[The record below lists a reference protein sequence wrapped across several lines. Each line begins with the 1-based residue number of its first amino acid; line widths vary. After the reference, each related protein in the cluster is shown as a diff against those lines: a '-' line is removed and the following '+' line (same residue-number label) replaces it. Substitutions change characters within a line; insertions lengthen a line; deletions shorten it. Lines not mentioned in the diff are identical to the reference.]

1 MALDYEKLMAKSVV
15 DLPFSYTARDSML
28 YALGVGLGADP
39 LDMDELA
46 YVTELQGAPKTL
58 PSMATV
64 LVPDM
69 FPPDLG
75 WDYGQVLHAEQ
86 RLEVFRP
93 LPPAADILVD
103 KRVVE
108 AYDRGPKVGAMILF
122 EAEARLK
129 KDGTALFALGHTI
142 IARGDGGFGGPNGKG
157 PAPHRVPRREP
168 DLTADLPTWPGQ
180 ALLYRLNGDW
190 NPLHADPTAAASA
203 GFESP
208 ILHGLCT
215 YGVACHAILKT
226 ILGYDY
232 TLISALDARFSSPV
246 MPGDTITTDMWQ
258 DGNLI
263 SFQCRAKER
272 DAVVLRNGRCLL
284 ST

>member
-1 MALDYEKLMAKSVV
+1 MSLDYEKLLAESVV

-28 YALGVGLGADP
+28 YALSVGLGADP
-39 LDMDELA
+39 MDAEELA

-58 PSMATV
+58 PSLATV

-93 LPPAADILVD
+93 LPAAAEILID
-103 KRVVE
+103 KRIVE
-108 AYDRGPKVGAMILF
+108 AYDRGPKLGAMILF

-142 IARGDGGFGGPNGKG
+142 IARGDGGFGGPTGKG
-157 PAPHRVPRREP
+157 PSPHRVPRREP
-168 DLTADLPTWPGQ
+168 DLTADLPTRPEQ
-180 ALLYRLNGDW
+180 ALFYRLNGDW
-190 NPLHADPTAAASA
+190 NPLHADPKAAARA
-203 GFESP
+203 GFDRP

-226 ILGYDY
+226 ILSYDY
-232 TLISALDARFSSPV
+232 TLISAFDARFSSPV

-258 DGNLI
+258 DGNVI

-272 DAVVLRNGRCLL
+272 DVVVLRNGRCILA
-284 ST
+284 T

>member
-1 MALDYEKLMAKSVV
+1 MALDYEKLLAKSVV
-15 DLPFSYTARDSML
+15 DLPFSYSARDSML
-28 YALGVGLGADP
+28 YALSIGLGADP
-39 LDMDELA
+39 IDTHELP
-46 YVTELQGAPKTL
+46 YVTELAGATKTL
-58 PSMATV
+58 PTLATV

-103 KRVVE
+103 KRVVQ
-108 AYDRGPKVGAMILF
+108 AFDRGPKLGAMILF

-129 KDGTALFALGHTI
+129 KDDTALFALGHTI
-142 IARGDGGFGGPNGKG
+142 IARGDGGFGGPSGKG

-168 DLTADLPTWPGQ
+168 DLTADLPTRADQ

-190 NPLHADPTAAASA
+190 NPLHADPKAAASA
-203 GFESP
+203 GFEKP

-226 ILGYDY
+226 ILAYDY
-232 TLISALDARFSSPV
+232 TLISAFDARFSSPV

-258 DGNLI
+258 DGNVI

-272 DAVVLRNGRCLL
+272 DVVVLRNGRCVL
-284 ST
+284 TV

>member
-1 MALDYEKLMAKSVV
+1 MALDYEKLLANSVV
-15 DLPFSYTARDSML
+15 DLPYTYTARDSML
-28 YALGVGLGADP
+28 YALGLGMGADP
-39 LDMDELA
+39 MDVDELA

-75 WDYGQVLHAEQ
+75 WDYSQVLHAEQ

-108 AYDRGPKVGAMILF
+108 AYDRGPKLGAMILF

-129 KDGTALFALGHTI
+129 KDDTALFSLGHTI

-157 PAPHRVPRREP
+157 PLPHRVPRREP

-190 NPLHADPTAAASA
+190 NPLHADPKAATAA

-215 YGVACHAILKT
+215 YGIACHAILKT

-272 DAVVLRNGRCLL
+272 DVVVLRNGRCLL